1 MTSEGAGSQR
11 IARPNDAEHAWR
23 EQNLRTAANLA
34 QRYAG
39 VPSGLPSLVALD
51 ATFAGWGA
59 APAEDREDAS
69 LVVNALGIALG
80 QHLVNEAGLHW
91 AVVSDESGTDLAVHG
106 EAGDILVFPTSAT
119 AKRCE
124 SGDYEF
130 FQWFFD
136 QLCRDI
142 DRIRGEA

>member
-1 MTSEGAGSQR
+1 MSSDAAGLQR
-11 IARPNDAEHAWR
+11 IERPNDAEHAWL
-23 EQNLRTAANLA
+23 EQNLRMAADLA
-34 QRYAG
+34 QRYTG
-39 VPSGLPSLVALD
+39 VPHGLPSLVSLG
-51 ATFAGWGA
+51 ATFARWGA
-59 APAEDREDAS
+59 APAEDREDAN

-80 QHLVNEAGLHW
+80 QHLVNEVGLHW

-106 EAGDILVFPTSAT
+106 EVGEILVFPTSAT

-136 QLCRDI
+136 QLCQDI
-142 DRIRGEA
+142 GHIRGEA